1 MNNYSFI
8 VSAGASPVFN
18 SLEVLRLLGFDIEIA
33 LISDRKCEALN
44 TANEKGIT
52 NFLYHN
58 SDRHS
63 FSQFASEK
71 INLLNTNLTFS
82 LFSKYIDPKFVK
94 NCINI
99 HPGCLSSRPGL
110 NAINNAFE
118 NKDDFLVNT
127 AHFINEEFDKGKP
140 KLINIASI
148 KDLSLNEV
156 KRISFL
162 MKTYLI
168 TSIIINDID
177 QNANFRFIDGAT
189 FSIKQIIDFR
199 KHFLNVN
206 KDFPVGLFE
215 KVF

>member
-18 SLEVLRLLGFDIEIA
+18 SLEVLRLLGFDIEIV

-82 LFSKYIDPKFVK
+82 LFHFFQNILTQNLSKIAL
-94 NCINI
+94 I
-99 HPGCLSSRPGL
+99 
-110 NAINNAFE
+110 
-118 NKDDFLVNT
+118 
-127 AHFINEEFDKGKP
+127 FIQD
-140 KLINIASI
+140 
-148 KDLSLNEV
+148 V
-156 KRISFL
+156 
-162 MKTYLI
+162 
-168 TSIIINDID
+168 
-177 QNANFRFIDGAT
+177 
-189 FSIKQIIDFR
+189 
-199 KHFLNVN
+199 
-206 KDFPVGLFE
+206 
-215 KVF
+215 